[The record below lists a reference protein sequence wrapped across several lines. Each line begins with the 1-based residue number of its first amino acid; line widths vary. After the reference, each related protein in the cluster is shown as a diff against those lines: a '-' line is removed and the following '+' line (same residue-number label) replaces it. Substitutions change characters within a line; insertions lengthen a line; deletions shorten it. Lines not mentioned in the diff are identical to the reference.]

1 MASSGSATIVAC
13 LRMDR
18 TRWRVATAVIPIKLE
33 DVCTIAGIRVD
44 ISEND
49 VCRIAVIG
57 VDISE
62 ISSVFY
68 SSCAMSEIFSE

>member
-1 MASSGSATIVAC
+1 M
-13 LRMDR
+13 
-18 TRWRVATAVIPIKLE
+18 IPIKLE
-33 DVCTIAGIRVD
+33 VVCTIAGIGVD